1 MKQLKLQPKH
11 KKAIKDEVKSYSLI
25 FVGAILL
32 AISYAIFIVP
42 FNVVPG
48 GIFGLSIILHEVVD
62 ISVGMIALLI
72 NIPLLIW
79 GTKLLGVKIGL
90 KTSFLM
96 VSVSFLLDG
105 ISLIVNEKI
114 YVEDVLVSSIFGG
127 ILIGLAIAIVKYA
140 GATTGGNDILV
151 RIISIKVKMKFSQLM
166 LIINVVVI
174 ALGIITYGN
183 YTIAA
188 YSIIVIVAMS
198 QTIDYLLQKR
208 EENKTIIVFSE
219 NNDFIKSRIADKS
232 NKVSNLIQHIH
243 QDSSY
248 KMTVITKG
256 NRKLSLLEDDIYRI
270 DPSASIVVLKSNSNL
285 LN

>member
-1 MKQLKLQPKH
+1 MKRLQLQRSH
-11 KKAIKDEVKSYSLI
+11 KKAIKAELKSYSLI
-25 FVGAILL
+25 FIGALLL

-48 GIFGLSIILHEVVD
+48 GIFGLSIILHEVID

-79 GTKLLGVKIGL
+79 GTKLLGIKIGL

-105 ISLIVNEKI
+105 ISLIVKEKI

-188 YSIIVIVAMS
+188 YSIIAIVAMS
-198 QTIDYLLQKR
+198 KTIDYLLQKR

-219 NNDFIKSRIADKS
+219 NNDFIKSRIVDKS
-232 NKVSNLIQHIH
+232 NKVSSLIQHIH

-256 NRKLSLLEDDIYRI
+256 NRKLSLLEDDIYKI

-285 LN
+285 MN

>member
-1 MKQLKLQPKH
+1 MKRLQLQRKH
-11 KKAIKDEVKSYSLI
+11 KKAIKAELKSYSLI
-25 FVGAILL
+25 FIGALLL

-105 ISLIVNEKI
+105 ISLIVKEKI

-232 NKVSNLIQHIH
+232 NKVSGLIQHIH

-256 NRKLSLLEDDIYRI
+256 NRKLSMLEDDIYKI

-285 LN
+285 MN